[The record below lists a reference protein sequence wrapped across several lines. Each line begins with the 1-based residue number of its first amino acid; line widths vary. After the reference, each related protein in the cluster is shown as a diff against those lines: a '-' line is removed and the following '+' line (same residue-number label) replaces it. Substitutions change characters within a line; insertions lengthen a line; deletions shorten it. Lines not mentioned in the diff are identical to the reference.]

1 VPLDVGGYAGVSM
14 ASMMREG
21 NEYLRRTHPL
31 LDYVA
36 SVELLGSEPT
46 CKSAVE

>member
-1 VPLDVGGYAGVSM
+1 MDVGGVAGVNM
-14 ASMMREG
+14 TAMLEGG
-21 NEYLRRTHPL
+21 NEYLRRKHPL

-46 CKSAVE
+46 CKSSAEA